1 MIHNILTLINEKFL
15 IFIKELTM
23 IDVTTIVL
31 SGFTTFLGAL
41 AAFKFNESK
50 EKKKNENIEKE
61 QLIIYFRNL
70 NFLIRNIGIFSQNVN
85 VVMSNFIKAEY
96 QRQIPLEN
104 LKFDFGENEISFVC
118 KNSPLLYEEALQLKI
133 EFNRLFEIS
142 KKYNRTIKM
151 EDIKEVYANITSFL
165 PKWDAMFENID
176 NYLIKHYNNKS
187 LIVGKIK
194 NNKDSI
200 VQDNEIYKSTKQGW
214 LIEDKDL

>member
-1 MIHNILTLINEKFL
+1 MGNLIITAYENL
-15 IFIKELTM
+15 ISYTKELFM
-23 IDVTTIVL
+23 LDLTTIIL
-31 SGFTTFLGAL
+31 SGITTFLGAL

-70 NFLIRNIGIFSQNVN
+70 NFLIRNIGIFSKNVN

-118 KNSPLLYEEALQLKI
+118 KNSPLLYEGVLQLKI
-133 EFNRLFEIS
+133 EFNRLLEIS

-151 EDIKEVYANITSFL
+151 EDIKEVYVNITSFL